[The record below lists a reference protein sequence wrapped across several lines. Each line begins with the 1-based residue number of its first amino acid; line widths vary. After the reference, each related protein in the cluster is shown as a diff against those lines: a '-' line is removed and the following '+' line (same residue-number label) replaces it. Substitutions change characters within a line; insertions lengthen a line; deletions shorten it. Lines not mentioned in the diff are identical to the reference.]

1 MPESLPPIIVWFRH
15 NLRLRD
21 NPALAFA
28 AEQKVPVLHVF
39 IHDKKHLREYGGA
52 SKWWLKHSL
61 EAFKQSLEKK
71 SATLLCYEGDAV
83 EILAALT
90 KLSHASCVVTQQNF
104 EPDARLLEKKIQKKL
119 EALNCELKLFN
130 GYLLADPSAISSKT
144 GTPYKVFTPFWRE
157 CSQRLHITQP
167 IPVPKKISA
176 DERLEKKLVK
186 EINFPAP
193 NLDDDIG
200 WSRKLKEYWKPGE
213 SAAHK
218 QLKSF
223 LSSAI
228 YHYGEGRDLPGETL
242 TSKLSPYLH
251 FGEISANK
259 VMFEVQRLQG
269 NSESIDI
276 KHYKNEIG
284 WREFCHH
291 LMWHWPSLAK
301 QPFQPK
307 FKTFPWRKKSSDAF
321 LWEKGLTGIP
331 IVDAGMRELWETGWM
346 HNRVRMIV
354 ASLLV
359 KNMLYEWK
367 IGEKWFWDTL
377 VDANLANNVGGWQWV
392 AGCGAD
398 AAPYFRIFNPVT
410 QAEKFDKNADYI
422 KRWVPELSKLP
433 AKIAMAPWQASNET
447 LEKYQFILG
456 KDYPEPIVDL
466 KTSREEALAALEACK
481 QQYAL
486 EEN

>member
-1 MPESLPPIIVWFRH
+1 MSASPSPIIVWFRH

-21 NPALAFA
+21 NAALTYATQRKA
-28 AEQKVPVLHVF
+28 PVINVF
-39 IHDKKHLREYGGA
+39 IYDKKNLRDYGGA

-61 EAFKQSLEKK
+61 SALHESLEKK
-71 SATLLCYEGDAV
+71 SSSLFCFEGDTI
-83 EILAALT
+83 EIFEKLVTLT
-90 KLSHASCVVTQQNF
+90 KANRIVAQQQF
-104 EPDARLLEKKIQKKL
+104 EPDARLLEKKL
-119 EALNCELKLFN
+119 EERIAGLECNLTLFN
-130 GYLLADPSAISSKT
+130 GYLLADPDRIKSKT

-157 CSQRLHITQP
+157 CSQRLHVSTP
-167 IPVPKKISA
+167 IAVPQKIPSDPA
-176 DERLEKKLVK
+176 LEKTISKGVP
-186 EINFPAP
+186 FPAP
-193 NLDDDIG
+193 CLNDDIG
-200 WSRKLKEYWKPGE
+200 WSSKLEQYWQPGE
-213 SAAHK
+213 QSARR

-228 YHYGEGRDLPGETL
+228 FNYKDGRDIPAETL
-242 TSKLSPYLH
+242 TSKLSPHLH
-251 FGEISANK
+251 FGEISANE
-259 VMFEVQRLQG
+259 VMFEVEKIHG
-269 NSESIDI
+269 NNESPDI

-291 LMWHWPSLAK
+291 LMWHWPNLAK

-307 FKTFPWRKKSSDAF
+307 FKKFPWRKKSSSAEK
-321 LWEKGLTGIP
+321 WEKGITGIP

-359 KNMLYEWK
+359 KNLLHEWK
-367 IGEKWFWDTL
+367 IGERWFWDTL
-377 VDANLANNVGGWQWV
+377 VDANLANNIGGWQWV

-433 AKIAMAPWQASNET
+433 AKMALAPWQFSNAE
-447 LEKYQFILG
+447 LAYYQFTLG
-456 KDYPEPIVDL
+456 EDYPEPIVDL
-466 KTSREEALAALEACK
+466 KLSRQEALAALEACN
-481 QQYAL
+481 QQH
-486 EEN
+486 NKSV